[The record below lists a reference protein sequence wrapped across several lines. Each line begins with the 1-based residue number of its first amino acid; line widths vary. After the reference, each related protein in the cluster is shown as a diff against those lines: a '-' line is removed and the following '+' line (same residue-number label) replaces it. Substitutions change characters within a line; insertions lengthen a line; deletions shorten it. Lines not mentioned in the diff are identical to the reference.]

1 MDVSPAG
8 RYERVRESLLH
19 LGLRQ
24 ITDEPEPG
32 PDHSV
37 SFARRRARFKQHRRE
52 LDNYRAKQSA
62 ARVAAEAKADSELR
76 ARLQSQKGTSSLLS
90 FRSCSCPSRSIFTA
104 IGHDLLL
111 H

>member
-32 PDHSV
+32 PDHSAN
-37 SFARRRARFKQHRRE
+37 FARRRARFKQHRQE
-52 LDNYRAKQSA
+52 LDKYRAKQSA

-76 ARLQSQKGTSSLLS
+76 ARLQSQKGTSTLLF
-90 FRSCSCPSRSIFTA
+90 FRPCSCSSRSILAATR
-104 IGHDLLL
+104 HDLLFY
-111 H
+111 